1 MIEMWMGY
9 RCFRKYFDTV
19 FKPKNGQ
26 LTEDEKDAYHYK
38 ADCNS
43 FLEEYQKC
51 CLCEFPLEAKVLN
64 SVDKPN
70 ASCSCLNF
78 FIRKESQFLK
88 NILLREEIETARHL
102 NSLSAYYDD
111 AMSFLLKEYEFFIGK
126 PSTLLFW
133 IRKHPTLN
141 TKNSLLIT

>member
-1 MIEMWMGY
+1 MIEMWMVY

-19 FKPKNGQ
+19 LKPNNAQ
-26 LTEDEKDAYHYK
+26 LTEEEKGAYHYT

-70 ASCSCLNF
+70 ASCSCLDF
-78 FIRKESQFLK
+78 VIRKEYQFLK
-88 NILLREEIETARHL
+88 NILSRDEIETSRHL
-102 NSLSAYYDD
+102 NSLFA
-111 AMSFLLKEYEFFIGK
+111 
-126 PSTLLFW
+126 
-133 IRKHPTLN
+133 
-141 TKNSLLIT
+141 